1 MGARKLALLSP
12 LPEDTQRLGRRIGEL
27 ISFPLEIDLIGPLGV
42 GKTVLAKGI
51 AQGLG
56 IDPDRVISPTYLV
69 MERHRGRLPLIHL
82 DFYRLR
88 KRSDL
93 VLLGL
98 EGEELEGAVVVIEWA
113 ERIPLE
119 LGLPR
124 LEIRLSPA
132 GRKGVRIELSA
143 HGGQAEKL
151 LAELSG
157 EALLPPA

>member
-1 MGARKLALLSP
+1 MGTTRPVFTTSSAEETR
-12 LPEDTQRLGRRIGEL
+12 RLGKLIGQRISSP
-27 ISFPLEIDLIGPLGV
+27 IEIDLIGPLGV

-69 MERHRGRLPLIHL
+69 MECHQGRLPLIHL
-82 DFYRLR
+82 DLYRLR

-93 VLLGL
+93 LLLGL

-124 LEIRLSPA
+124 LEVRMSPTDE
-132 GRKGVRIELSA
+132 GKVRIEFLA
-143 HGGQAEKL
+143 ADERAEEIMIGL
-151 LAELSG
+151 TE
-157 EALLPPA
+157 EACQPPA